1 MEKSH
6 VRRFIFDKLPIH
18 GAYVELTDVWQTI
31 AVQKE
36 YPDGIKQVLGELLV
50 SNILL
55 TTNVKLKGKIIAQIQ
70 NNPKVDLIV
79 SECSNGFQVR
89 ATAKYSTSVHQDN
102 QVSYKDCLSHGRLVI
117 SIDSNADGKL
127 YQSVVALSGYD
138 LEEILTE
145 YMIQSEQLRTIFVI
159 AYTESKIVGFM
170 LQQLP
175 DADGKMSD
183 DIDRVF
189 MLAETLKHSE
199 LLHNNIEVILK
210 RLFEEDDVVLFE
222 PHPINFKC
230 TCSKERV
237 CNMLRSL
244 GKEEALGIIADE
256 GIIRVTCDFCNT
268 AYSFESFDVEAM
280 FSNLLID
287 NECISQERH

>member
-89 ATAKYSTSVHQDN
+89 ATAK
-102 QVSYKDCLSHGRLVI
+102 L
-117 SIDSNADGKL
+117 
-127 YQSVVALSGYD
+127 
-138 LEEILTE
+138 
-145 YMIQSEQLRTIFVI
+145 
-159 AYTESKIVGFM
+159 
-170 LQQLP
+170 
-175 DADGKMSD
+175 
-183 DIDRVF
+183 
-189 MLAETLKHSE
+189 
-199 LLHNNIEVILK
+199 
-210 RLFEEDDVVLFE
+210 
-222 PHPINFKC
+222 
-230 TCSKERV
+230 
-237 CNMLRSL
+237 
-244 GKEEALGIIADE
+244 
-256 GIIRVTCDFCNT
+256 
-268 AYSFESFDVEAM
+268 
-280 FSNLLID
+280 
-287 NECISQERH
+287 